1 MDNTVIAKHN
11 TVILLSQYAL
21 TCTQNLNAQL
31 LKGTSEM
38 TPHIT
43 VVQSN
48 QTARNP
54 TRSLLP
60 EWRPA
65 IFVTGA
71 ASGIGRACAELFA
84 RRGWF
89 VGLYDIDSEGVAAVA
104 AILGEGNAVCGA
116 LDVSDPE
123 AWRRALVDFWAHSG
137 QRLDVLLNNAGIL
150 AAGQFE
156 AVPLTR
162 HQAMLDVNVQG
173 MITGCHSAFRYL
185 RGTPCSHVINMAS
198 ATAIYGQPEL
208 ATYSASKFA
217 VRGFTEGLDLEWGKF
232 GIRVSDIWPS
242 FVKTAMADDYGC
254 IPSAR
259 ALGIR
264 LTPHDVASTVWACA
278 TSKRRIHKTHW
289 TVGMQAGFLSFAT
302 RLVPAALTRWVV
314 QRIAR

>member
-1 MDNTVIAKHN
+1 MK
-11 TVILLSQYAL
+11 
-21 TCTQNLNAQL
+21 
-31 LKGTSEM
+31 
-38 TPHIT
+38 PHIT

-54 TRSLLP
+54 TEPLLP

-104 AILGEGNAVCGA
+104 AILGEGNAVSGA
-116 LDVSDPE
+116 LDVSDAE
-123 AWRRALVDFWAHSG
+123 AWKQALMDFWAHSG
-137 QRLDVLLNNAGIL
+137 HRLDVLLNNAGIL

-156 AVPLTR
+156 AVPLTK

-173 MITGCHSAFRYL
+173 MITGCHSAFQYL
-185 RGTPCSHVINMAS
+185 RGTPSSHVINMAS

-208 ATYSASKFA
+208 ATYSATKFA
-217 VRGFTEGLDLEWGKF
+217 VRGFTEGLDLEWSKF

-242 FVKTAMADDYGC
+242 FVKTAMADDYGR

-259 ALGIR
+259 SLGIR

-278 TSKRRIHKTHW
+278 TAKRRIHKTHW
-289 TVGMQAGFLSFAT
+289 TVGLQAGFLAIAT
-302 RLVPAALTRWVV
+302 RLAPPPLSRWIV